1 MCGIAGT
8 KNVSQGVVGAETG
21 KIRILGAKVTAS
33 FLPAAHSR
41 GALAYPPTPIAM
53 SGLIRG

>member
-33 FLPAAHSR
+33 FPLLP
-41 GALAYPPTPIAM
+41 
-53 SGLIRG
+53 